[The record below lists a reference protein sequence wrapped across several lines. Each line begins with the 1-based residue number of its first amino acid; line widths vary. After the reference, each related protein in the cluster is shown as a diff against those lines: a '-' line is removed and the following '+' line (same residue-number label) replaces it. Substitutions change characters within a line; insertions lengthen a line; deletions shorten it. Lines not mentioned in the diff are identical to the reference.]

1 MPEVSAL
8 QHVLIVAL
16 MPGPS
21 GDGDHLE
28 VLLVKRKFPPF
39 AGGLALP
46 GGFVKPGETAL
57 HAALREIHD
66 ETHLVL
72 RSEDLIEL
80 SPRTSPGRDPRG
92 FVESKVFL
100 VVMKKSL
107 NVSLQPGTSVESC
120 GWVKVLSIPE
130 LVFDHGAIVCE
141 ALSFGWPVLA
151 PTAWRQANKEQV
163 WQPLFLL
170 PKILG
175 AKDVFEGANSHDVI
189 FFGGSFHPWH
199 QGHRACLELCPNPH
213 VVVVPDTNP
222 WKLRKVGLA
231 EQKRCFL
238 KSLLELARAL
248 KNLPYAVYPG
258 FWGSEN
264 ENPTVDWLLTIQGIS
279 RSLLIGEDNFYSI
292 LKWKRA
298 PDLLKGLYALYV
310 APRDCAA
317 REENVLPAIMGHNPN
332 LKIIKLSDHP
342 YKHLS
347 STELRQSA
355 KS

>member
-1 MPEVSAL
+1 MAETPTL

-16 MPGPS
+16 LPALES
-21 GDGDHLE
+21 DHLE
-28 VLLVKRKFPPF
+28 ILLVKRKFPPF

-46 GGFVKPGETAL
+46 GGFVKPGETPL
-57 HAALREIHD
+57 HAAVREIHD

-72 RSEDLIEL
+72 REEDLIEL
-80 SPRTSPGRDPRG
+80 SPRQALGRDPRG
-92 FVESKVFL
+92 AVESKVFL
-100 VVMKKSL
+100 TVMKKDFSATM
-107 NVSLQPGTSVESC
+107 QPGTSVESC
-120 GWVKVLSIPE
+120 GWIKVLAIPE

-141 ALSFGWPVLA
+141 ALSYGWPVLA
-151 PTAWRQANKEQV
+151 PVTWRQKNQTQV
-163 WQPLFLL
+163 WQPLFEL
-170 PKILG
+170 PKSLG
-175 AKDVFEGANSHDVI
+175 PKDVFAGANSHEVI
-189 FFGGSFHPWH
+189 FFGGSFRPWH

-222 WKLRKVGLA
+222 WKLRAVGPT

-248 KNLPYAVYPG
+248 KGLPCAIYPG
-258 FWGSEN
+258 FWGAET
-264 ENPTVDWLLTIQGIS
+264 ENPTAEWLLTIQGVS
-279 RSLLIGEDNFYSI
+279 CSLLIGEDNFYSL

-298 PDLLKGLYALYV
+298 PELIKGLHALYV
-310 APRDCAA
+310 APRDCAVRDEGITQA
-317 REENVLPAIMGHNPN
+317 LLAHNPN

-347 STELRQSA
+347 STEMRQTV